1 MTRRILVVL
10 AALLLGAVA
19 ACGSD
24 ASSPAGT
31 RTAPP
36 ATDTSPEADE
46 ADAIAVVDL
55 DGEEVLVPEPGAY
68 TVTYF
73 YGVGCPSCVAALE
86 EIAVA
91 KDSAPADTTY
101 LAININPSDEP
112 GLIREFFEHI
122 GNPGL
127 ILLRDPELAI
137 AERYD
142 VAALGTTLV
151 FDPSGEEVFRG
162 VDPNANE
169 LVSALD
175 AEAR

>member
-19 ACGSD
+19 ACGGD
-24 ASSPAGT
+24 ASSSGGT
-31 RTAPP
+31 GTSSP

-55 DGEEVLVPEPGAY
+55 DGQDVLVPEPGAY

-73 YGVGCPSCVAALE
+73 YGVGCPSCVAVLE
-86 EIAVA
+86 EIGVA

-101 LAININPSDEP
+101 LAVNINPSDEP
-112 GLIREFFEHI
+112 GLIREFFEYV

-127 ILLRDPELAI
+127 TLLRDPERALA
-137 AERYD
+137 EQYD
-142 VAALGTTLV
+142 ITAIGTTLV

-162 VDPNANE
+162 VDPSAGD
-169 LVSALD
+169 LVAALD
-175 AEAR
+175 ADAP